1 MTTFAVTTSTG
12 LTLAGNGATARVRAA
27 LADIEAAGRPEIWI
41 TVRAADD
48 LLADAAAVDE
58 AVAAGKDLP
67 LAGLLLAVKNN
78 VDVAGIDTTAAC
90 PGFAY
95 TPAQDAVAVSRLRA
109 AGAIVLGATNLD
121 QFATGLVGTR
131 SPHGAVRDAR
141 RPDFIS
147 GGSSSGSAVAV
158 ALGLADIAVGTDTA
172 GSGRVPAGLQ
182 GIVGIKATLNVVSTA
197 GVVPACRSWDAVT
210 IFARDLGTAELAM
223 GTMAG
228 GSRPWPADI
237 RLAAPARPRVA
248 YPSSLPELPLSWAA
262 EFGRQIARLEA
273 AGVKAEPIEFDVFL
287 EAARLLYDG
296 GLVAERYAAVGA
308 FVDAAS
314 EGADSA
320 GSPAGDPAGLDP
332 TVAGIVRG
340 AGQVPAH
347 LYVADTGRLE
357 GLKRQAMA
365 RLEGF
370 DALVVPT
377 APFHPTLAEVA
388 ADPVGVNS
396 RMGTYTNFCNLFDL
410 SAVAVPAGEAEGAQF
425 GLTVV
430 GRTFDDAV
438 VADIARR
445 IETPAVPPALFAAG
459 AAAARQ
465 LPAGEPWPVRAGA
478 TSVPLVVVGAHRKG
492 QPLAHQ
498 LETLGAAWDGH
509 VRTAARYRMA
519 SLDTQPPKP
528 GVYRSEDG
536 AELVA
541 ERWLLSEAAL
551 GKFLAALPEPMLLG
565 SVRLNDG
572 SSAVGFAC
580 DAVAASNGKDITAY
594 GDWLAALAASQSGQ
608 EGPGDDG
615 LGGERLEEDAA
626 AREISGQNS
635 RNTFGAALLV
645 GLTRGLQSG
654 TKRA

>member
-1 MTTFAVTTSTG
+1 MSTTFAGS
-12 LTLAGNGATARVRAA
+12 ATARVRAA
-27 LADIEAAGRPEIWI
+27 LAAIDASGRPEIWI
-41 TVRAADD
+41 TVRAADE
-48 LLADAAAVDE
+48 LLAEAAAVDE
-58 AVAAGKDLP
+58 AVATGRDLP

-90 PGFAY
+90 PGFGY
-95 TPAQDAVAVSRLRA
+95 TPKRDAEAVARLRA
-109 AGAIVLGATNLD
+109 AGAVVVGATNLD

-141 RPDFIS
+141 RPDRIS

-158 ALGLADIAVGTDTA
+158 ALGLADIAIGTDTA

-228 GSRPWPADI
+228 GARQWPADV
-237 RLAAPARPRVA
+237 RLAAPDRPRVA
-248 YPSSLPELPLSWAA
+248 YPSSLPELPQAWAA
-262 EFGRQIARLEA
+262 EFGRQIARLQD
-273 AGVKAEPIEFDVFL
+273 AGVEAEPIEFDVFL
-287 EAARLLYDG
+287 QAARLLYDG

-308 FVDAAS
+308 FVDAAGS
-314 EGADSA
+314 EN
-320 GSPAGDPAGLDP
+320 PAGLDP
-332 TVAGIVRG
+332 TVAGIVRR

-347 LYVADTGRLE
+347 SYVADTARLDE
-357 GLKRQAMA
+357 LKGQAMA
-365 RLEGF
+365 LLAGF

-377 APFHPTLAEVA
+377 APFHPSLADVA

-410 SAVAVPAGEAEGAQF
+410 CAVAVPAGEVEGSQF

-438 VADIARR
+438 AADIARR
-445 IETPAVPPALFAAG
+445 IETAPLPPALFAAG
-459 AAAARQ
+459 AAPSRP
-465 LPAGEPWPVRAGA
+465 LPTGAPWPVRAGA
-478 TSVPLVVVGAHRKG
+478 SSIPLVVVGAHRKG

-498 LETLGAAWDGH
+498 LEALGASWDGH
-509 VRTAARYRMA
+509 VRTAARYRMV

-551 GKFLAALPEPMLLG
+551 GQFLAALPEPMLLG
-565 SVRLNDG
+565 SVRLSDG
-572 SSAVGFAC
+572 TSAVGFAC
-580 DAVAASNGKDITAY
+580 DAIAATNGTDITRY
-594 GDWLAALAASQSGQ
+594 GDWLAAMAAAQTGQAPGHEAPVDGPRGQ
-608 EGPGDDG
+608 ES
-615 LGGERLEEDAA
+615 RL
-626 AREISGQNS
+626 
-635 RNTFGAALLV
+635 TLGAALLT
-645 GLTRGLQSG
+645 GFTRGTPPGLSR
-654 TKRA
+654 K